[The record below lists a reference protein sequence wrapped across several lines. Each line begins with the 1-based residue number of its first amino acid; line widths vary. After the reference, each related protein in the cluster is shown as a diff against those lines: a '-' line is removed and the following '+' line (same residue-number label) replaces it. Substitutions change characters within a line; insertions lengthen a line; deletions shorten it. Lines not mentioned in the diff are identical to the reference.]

1 MKFKAPIEVQAGISD
16 GDPTNPLGISGYL
29 LSSDGSNVNWVS
41 PGELSAETAE
51 AIVQPI
57 KANEALVKGDPLYIV
72 GYQSGQNVNIVA
84 KADSSDVAKMP
95 VVGLADDD
103 YANQAFGTMTAFGS
117 FNGDF
122 DTTGGTEGWAIG
134 DIIFVKPGGGLTNI
148 KPGGTDLIQNIAIVS
163 RVNSQTGELEVIAL
177 GRTNDVP
184 NLPEGRLFVGTA
196 ANTSLISDV
205 VYVDD
210 ANDRVGIGTNSPARE
225 LEVTGT
231 GNVYIRVTAPTST
244 DSSAIEL
251 VNTAETWTIRNQDT
265 NDNALEFS
273 SDGGTKV
280 TMVRTGNVG
289 IGTTNPSTDLEV
301 SSTGVNGVD
310 ISQSASNASQS
321 GRLFFTTNT
330 ASEGFALFNSNGTF
344 QVNSGGIPN
353 NTSGTNRISIVGS
366 SGNVGIGTTS
376 PSSKLHIEDS
386 ISNGSLFKITTSTS
400 GSLQPVFDAR
410 IESNGDTYYDLN
422 NYKSATKKI
431 QIKSSNT
438 SYIQQVDGTGGFDIK
453 GHLKT
458 SLQTVNGGGVL
469 QLHRYGALSLN
480 NDDAYAHT
488 PSSALYINTFSNT
501 STDYLMLLANQGS
514 DKLAVDLNGN
524 VGIGTTSPSE
534 KLEVSGGNIKGDG
547 LIQVENASDNN
558 IIGKLIIDYGSS
570 NNPILSSVGGT
581 KIDFQTDLV
590 IRSNKGLYSG
600 TSSSTGLIIGSQ
612 RANTP
617 IKFLTSPTTSLT
629 YSEAMRIAGDGNVG
643 IGTTSPRT
651 KLHVAGLTGDDDPAL
666 GSSTGAVFVSNTAT
680 SYGLNV
686 GVNNVGASWLQSQ
699 SNTSATAYEMSLNPL
714 GGNVGVGQI
723 NPSKKLDVNGSLGC
737 TSFEMGNLK
746 MLTAFG
752 SIFINGTTSG
762 NTIFYGAPASFT
774 QNLQVNGTVTCV
786 NLVQTSQ
793 TDKKK
798 DISNIDKSKAKTI
811 QFKEYKYK
819 EGDGDRKRYG
829 VLVEDLENDYPEL
842 VHVGA
847 DGVKGINYIDLLV
860 KRVAELEKELEDI
873 SLTPGPKGDTGATG
887 ATGATGPAG
896 ANGSNGKNGAD
907 GNSHLSNVTSIAFNP
922 KANRLEVKIGGTVYN
937 FAPSK

>member
-1 MKFKAPIEVQAGISD
+1 MKFKKPIEVQAGISD

-29 LSSDGSNVNWVS
+29 LSSDGSNVNWIS
-41 PGELSAETAE
+41 PSGLSAETAE

-72 GYQSGQNVNIVA
+72 GYQLGQDVNIVA
-84 KADSSDVAKMP
+84 KADSSDAAKMP

-103 YANQAFGTMTAFGS
+103 YASQNFGTMTAFGS

-122 DTTGGTEGWAIG
+122 DTTGGTENWVIG

-148 KPGGTDLIQNIAIVS
+148 KPGGTDLIQNVAIVS

-184 NLPEGRLFVGTA
+184 NLPTGRLFVGTA
-196 ANTSLISDV
+196 ANTSLASDV
-205 VYVDD
+205 IYVDD
-210 ANDRVGIGTNSPARE
+210 TNDRVGIGTTSPQEKLHVMEEAPGTTLIEVENTRTNSNAGIKLSSGQTNYNAAFTNANGDFQIYNSTTNKEE
-225 LEVTGT
+225 LHIGAN
-231 GNVYIRVTAPTST
+231 GNVGIGATSPNSKLQVDGEIDANGGDGYRINGKPWAAESSNNLKLGDWDGEGFTTTIYDDTSAPVVIVKQS
-244 DSSAIEL
+244 
-251 VNTAETWTIRNQDT
+251 
-265 NDNALEFS
+265 
-273 SDGGTKV
+273 
-280 TMVRTGNVG
+280 NVG
-289 IGTTNPSTDLEV
+289 IGTTSPSTSLEV
-301 SSTGVNGVD
+301 SSSGVNGVD

-353 NTSGTNRISIVGS
+353 NTSGTNRISIIGS
-366 SGNVGIGTTS
+366 SGNVGI
-376 PSSKLHIEDS
+376 D
-386 ISNGSLFKITTSTS
+386 
-400 GSLQPVFDAR
+400 
-410 IESNGDTYYDLN
+410 
-422 NYKSATKKI
+422 
-431 QIKSSNT
+431 
-438 SYIQQVDGTGGFDIK
+438 
-453 GHLKT
+453 
-458 SLQTVNGGGVL
+458 
-469 QLHRYGALSLN
+469 
-480 NDDAYAHT
+480 
-488 PSSALYINTFSNT
+488 
-501 STDYLMLLANQGS
+501 
-514 DKLAVDLNGN
+514 
-524 VGIGTTSPSE
+524 
-534 KLEVSGGNIKGDG
+534 
-547 LIQVENASDNN
+547 
-558 IIGKLIIDYGSS
+558 
-570 NNPILSSVGGT
+570 
-581 KIDFQTDLV
+581 
-590 IRSNKGLYSG
+590 
-600 TSSSTGLIIGSQ
+600 
-612 RANTP
+612 
-617 IKFLTSPTTSLT
+617 
-629 YSEAMRIAGDGNVG
+629 
-643 IGTTSPRT
+643 TTSPRT
-651 KLHVAGLTGDDDPAL
+651 KLHVSGLTGDDDPTL
-666 GSSTGAVFVSNTAT
+666 GSSTAPLFISNTAN

-686 GVNNVGASWLQSQ
+686 GVNNVGASWLQAQ
-699 SNTSATAYEMSLNPL
+699 SNTSSTAYEMSLNPL

-723 NPSKKLDVNGSLGC
+723 NPSYKLDVNGSLGC

-746 MLTAFG
+746 MFTTFG
-752 SIFINGTTSG
+752 SIFINGTTNG

-873 SLTPGPKGDTGATG
+873 SLTPGAKGDTGA
-887 ATGATGPAG
+887 AG
-896 ANGSNGKNGAD
+896 GDGKD

-922 KANRLEVKIGGTVYN
+922 KAGRLEVNISGTVYN
-937 FAPSK
+937 FVPSK